1 MAINESIQST
11 IGILWL
17 MIMAIIV
24 CIILKSPWVILFA
37 FIFVF
42 NFLGL
47 VKSFTEAGA
56 KHQHGEGGAVDEVEL
71 QPLEKMDIKNMTL
84 GELLD
89 KY

>member
-1 MAINESIQST
+1 MALNESTQST
-11 IGILWL
+11 FGILWL

-24 CIILKSPWVILFA
+24 CIFLKSPWVILFA

-47 VKSFTEAGA
+47 VKSFTDGTKKE
-56 KHQHGEGGAVDEVEL
+56 HGEDDAVDEVEL